1 MRGIFRHGAGRPN
14 AVTIPGGM
22 RKLRFTFRDRR
33 LFVRLFGADVY
44 AVGGYVRDIL
54 RRVPSPPDVDILVA
68 RRPLEEIVR
77 RLSPLGRVDLVGRS
91 FGVIKFTR
99 RGKTYDVALP
109 RREAPT
115 GGRVKG
121 HKDVLIAADPGLPLE
136 QDLERRDFRCNS
148 IALRLCDGTLVDPL
162 DGAGD
167 IRKKVIRLTNPKAFP
182 DDPLRVL
189 RAARFASVLSYR
201 VDRAVYEAAR
211 GVRLRGLSAERVNEE
226 LFKLLLDS
234 PRPSVGLEEMF
245 RLGALKELFPELEA
259 LSLVIQDAVFHPETD
274 AYGHHTVWAHTQLTV
289 DQAKRLARVAGLDEP
304 PTLALLLAALFHD
317 LGKAGTTRWEFKRGR
332 MSVTSNGHDIRSERL
347 VRKVFDRFK
356 IFSWN
361 GYDLRRMVPLL
372 IRTHHRAGELWS
384 NRKSVTR
391 KAFSR
396 LAAEVR
402 GEIELLVLLDAADRT
417 GRRARAVRGLD
428 REARWLRAKF
438 DELGVNRETIKPLLL
453 GRDLIGLGVPPG
465 PEMGRLLKELYQQ
478 QLDSVFQTKAGALRA
493 ARRLVKGKIR

>member
-1 MRGIFRHGAGRPN
+1 
-14 AVTIPGGM
+14 M

-33 LFVRLFGADVY
+33 LFVRLFGPDVY
-44 AVGGYVRDIL
+44 AVGGYVRDLL

-77 RLSPLGRVDLVGRS
+77 RLSPHGRVGLVGRS
-91 FGVIKFTR
+91 FGVVKFTR
-99 RGKTYDVALP
+99 GGQTYDVALP

-121 HKDVLIAADPGLPLE
+121 HKDFLIAADPDLPLAK
-136 QDLERRDFRCNS
+136 DLERRDFRCNS
-148 IALRLCDGTLVDPL
+148 IALRLSDGALVDPL

-167 IRKKVIRLTNPKAFP
+167 IRKKVIRLTNPRAFP

-201 VDRAVYEAAR
+201 IDPAVYEAAR
-211 GVRLRGLSAERVNEE
+211 SVRLRGLSAERVNEE

-234 PRPSVGLEEMF
+234 PRPSVGLEELF

-259 LSLVIQDAVFHPETD
+259 LTLVIQDAVFHPETD
-274 AYGHHTVWAHTQLTV
+274 AFGHHTVWAHTEIAV
-289 DQAKRLARVAGLDEP
+289 DQAKRLAGSAGLAPP

-317 LGKAGTTRWEFKRGR
+317 LGKAGTTHWDFKRGR
-332 MSVTSNGHDIRSERL
+332 MSVTSNGHDLRSERL
-347 VRKVFDRFK
+347 VRKVFDRCK

-361 GYDLRRMVPLL
+361 GYDLRQIVPLL

-384 NRKSVTR
+384 NRASVTR

-396 LAAEVR
+396 LAAEVK
-402 GEIELLVLLDAADRT
+402 GEIELLILLDAADRS
-417 GRRARAVRGLD
+417 GRRVRPVRGLD
-428 REARWLRAKF
+428 REARWLRTKF
-438 DELGVNRETIKPLLL
+438 DELGVSRETIQPLLL

-465 PEMGRLLKELYQQ
+465 PEMGGLLKSLYQQ
-478 QLDSVFQTKAGALRA
+478 QLDSVFQTRAGALRA
-493 ARRLVKGKIR
+493 ARRLVKGETR